1 MKRILRHYLTWLVV
15 GLGLA
20 NALVL
25 TRLDP
30 WHVGSAFVGV
40 YTLVVPGLLL
50 LAFLAKKKLPLL
62 MGLTISVALSLVVLM
77 GVGTGVS
84 LLFSHLGVAQPLR
97 LHFLL
102 PALDLTLVLLLVLSA
117 LFKRTLPLDIPI
129 FGRLDWTVAGGALL
143 MPVLAVLGATSL
155 NNGGT
160 NAFTIVSLSLVATY
174 VPLLVVLKKRLNVA
188 VMPIVLYMMAL
199 ALLLMNSMRGWL
211 ITGHDVLREY
221 HVFQMTAASGRWD
234 IASFRDPYN
243 ACLSLTVLPT
253 YLQSLLHIDGAY
265 IYKFVFQFIA
275 ALPVISI
282 FYLFQRYATA
292 AIAFLAAFTY
302 ISFPPF
308 MVDMAML
315 NRQSIGYLFFGTFLY
330 VLLASQFA
338 TKKRRIVLMVLLGA
352 GMIVSHYSTT
362 YVALSLLVIGYFV
375 SLVLRSVFGRKGRV
389 SKLGALLRVRKLPNR
404 IIYSRPALLSLPI
417 VVALVL
423 MAVLWTGPATQTAQG
438 ITKTFKKIGATLST
452 PSQQQ
457 VQDAGT
463 SGYGLVA
470 GAQSSKDKLF
480 TQFVQDAISTERTPA
495 VESNLFPL
503 AQVRLPQYKTV
514 ALDEPALPITGLG
527 SFVSKF
533 MHLNLGSFFSFAKD
547 GYAKVLQLLLIVGLI
562 AMLIGYR
569 FGEFLMRRLP
579 TEYVALC
586 VAALLMLGFQVL
598 FPSSIPEYG
607 VLRLFQQG
615 LTLLALPIV
624 LGFMMLL
631 GLLVHK
637 STPRLLTYGAVLVV
651 FFGILSGLVPQLTG
665 GGRAALSL
673 NNSGLYYE
681 AYSTHAEELASFMWL
696 KSVADPKQ
704 PLQSDRYFTALK
716 LAAYDD
722 LISSGSK
729 LLPETIKRNSFVLL
743 STTNVTKGY
752 IIEYQDGAIIYYST
766 PTQFLND
773 DKNLVYSTGASSIYR

>member
-1 MKRILRHYLTWLVV
+1 
-15 GLGLA
+15 
-20 NALVL
+20 
-25 TRLDP
+25 
-30 WHVGSAFVGV
+30 
-40 YTLVVPGLLL
+40 
-50 LAFLAKKKLPLL
+50 
-62 MGLTISVALSLVVLM
+62 
-77 GVGTGVS
+77 
-84 LLFSHLGVAQPLR
+84 
-97 LHFLL
+97 
-102 PALDLTLVLLLVLSA
+102 
-117 LFKRTLPLDIPI
+117 
-129 FGRLDWTVAGGALL
+129 
-143 MPVLAVLGATSL
+143 
-155 NNGGT
+155 
-160 NAFTIVSLSLVATY
+160 
-174 VPLLVVLKKRLNVA
+174 
-188 VMPIVLYMMAL
+188 
-199 ALLLMNSMRGWL
+199 MNSMRGWL

-221 HVFQMTAASGRWD
+221 HVFQMTASSGRWD

-253 YLQSLLHIDGAY
+253 YLQSLLHIDGVY

-338 TKKRRIVLMVLLGA
+338 TKKRRMVLMVLLGA

-375 SLVLRSVFGRKGRV
+375 SLALRSIFGGRGKV
-389 SKLGALLRVRKLPNR
+389 SKLGAWLKVRRLPNR
-404 IIYSRPALLSLPI
+404 IVYSRPALLSLPI
-417 VVALVL
+417 VAALVL
-423 MAVLWTGPATQTAQG
+423 MAILWTGPATQTAQG
-438 ITKTFKKIGATLST
+438 ITKTFKKIGATLSS

-470 GAQSSKDKLF
+470 AGAQSSKDKLF
-480 TQFVQDAISTERTPA
+480 AQFVQDAISTERTPA

-503 AQVRLPQYKTV
+503 AQAQSRQYKTV

-527 SFVSKF
+527 SFVARVT
-533 MHLNLGSFFSFAKD
+533 HVNLGGFFSFAKD

-624 LGFMMLL
+624 LGFMMLM

-637 STPRLLTYGAVLVV
+637 LMPRFLAYGAMLIV
-651 FFGILSGLVPQLTG
+651 FFGILSGLIPQLTG
-665 GGRAALSL
+665 GGRAALPL

-681 AYSTHAEELASFMWL
+681 AYATHSEELASFEWL
-696 KSVADPKQ
+696 KSVASPEQ
-704 PLQSDRYFTALK
+704 PLQSDRFFTALK
-716 LAAYDD
+716 LDAYTG
-722 LISSGSK
+722 LVSSGSK

-743 STTNVTKGY
+743 GTTNVTKGY

-766 PTQFLND
+766 PILFLDNN
-773 DKNLVYSTGASSIYR
+773 KNQVYSTGASSIYR